1 MSNDM
6 CIDHFPPI
14 RPMYINNAML
24 ITIIIFLVLRK
35 QHTQVVLQLLHSTH
49 TLQSICIHKLEE
61 EYYYVLLHTADLT
74 ICLSDHVL
82 GRRSGR
88 PITQYTD
95 TVLDT
100 DHFLYSVLYHVNHQ
114 MVPPEHFSPA
124 AASVPFPPLYNTTPA
139 LSQQS
144 IYLLLDRCITT
155 VVLSVEHHRYKNSPT
170 PHPISQKYLL

>member
-1 MSNDM
+1 M

-88 PITQYTD
+88 PIT
-95 TVLDT
+95 
-100 DHFLYSVLYHVNHQ
+100 
-114 MVPPEHFSPA
+114 
-124 AASVPFPPLYNTTPA
+124 
-139 LSQQS
+139 
-144 IYLLLDRCITT
+144 
-155 VVLSVEHHRYKNSPT
+155 
-170 PHPISQKYLL
+170 